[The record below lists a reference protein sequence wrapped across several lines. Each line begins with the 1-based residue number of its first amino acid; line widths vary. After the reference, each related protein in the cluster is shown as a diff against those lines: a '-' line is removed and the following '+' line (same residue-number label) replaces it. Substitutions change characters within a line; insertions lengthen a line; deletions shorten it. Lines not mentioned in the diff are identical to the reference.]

1 MFCVHYYDVS
11 AKIMTQETLRK
22 YINGDASDEERLEV
36 LHWAEESE
44 DNRKELM
51 AYRNLSNALIF
62 NWDLERKTTLNER
75 GKKRRAVIF
84 RRAVEAIGVAAAIA
98 LGVFFGFRHHE
109 TDTSIAVET
118 LSAPAGLITESIL
131 SDGTRI
137 CLNAGSKLEIINY
150 KKNERRVRLYG
161 EAYFDVSRD
170 EKRPFIVETDK
181 IAVRVLGTEF
191 DVNSKGD
198 EHSVVLVRGAVQV
211 DSQTDAETLTY
222 RLVPGQRFLRNPS
235 DGSGNITRVTTE
247 DYTSWINGYLK
258 FEKLPVEQ
266 VILKIQDYY
275 GICIR
280 HDGLPQDAYPITGK
294 LDLRTRVDTA
304 LVNLEFLAPVNFEK
318 ISDNEYRVTMK

>member
-1 MFCVHYYDVS
+1 
-11 AKIMTQETLRK
+11 MTQETLRK

-51 AYRNLSNALIF
+51 AYRSLCNTLIF
-62 NWDLERKTTLNER
+62 NGESEIRASQNELE
-75 GKKRRAVIF
+75 KKRRTVIF
-84 RRAVEAIGVAAAIA
+84 RRTVKAVGVAAAIA
-98 LGVFFGFRHHE
+98 VGVFFGFRHLK
-109 TDTSIAVET
+109 TDTPIAVET

-131 SDGTRI
+131 SDGTKI

-161 EAYFDVSRD
+161 EAYFDVTRD
-170 EKRPFIVETDK
+170 EMRPFIVETGK

-191 DVNSKGD
+191 NVNSKGD

-211 DSQTDAETLTY
+211 DSQTDEETLSY
-222 RLVPGQRFLRNPS
+222 RLVPGQRFSRNPS
-235 DGSGNITRVTTE
+235 DGSGNIAQVTTE

-258 FEKLPVEQ
+258 FEKLPVAQ

-280 HDGLPQDAYPITGK
+280 HDGLPEDAYPITGK

>member
-1 MFCVHYYDVS
+1 
-11 AKIMTQETLRK
+11 MTQETLRK

-51 AYRNLSNALIF
+51 AYRGLCNTLIF
-62 NWDLERKTTLNER
+62 NGELEKRASQNEL

-84 RRAVEAIGVAAAIA
+84 RRAVKAVGVAAAIA
-98 LGVFFGFRHHE
+98 VGVFFGFRHLE
-109 TDTSIAVET
+109 TDTPIAVET

-131 SDGTRI
+131 SDGTKI

-161 EAYFDVSRD
+161 EAYFDVTRD
-170 EKRPFIVETDK
+170 EMRPFIVETGK

-211 DSQTDAETLTY
+211 DSQTDEETLSY
-222 RLVPGQRFLRNPS
+222 RLVPGQRFSRNPS
-235 DGSGNITRVTTE
+235 DGSGNITHVSTE
-247 DYTSWINGYLK
+247 DYTSWTNGYLK
-258 FEKLPVEQ
+258 FEKLPVGQ

-280 HDGLPQDAYPITGK
+280 HDGLPEDAYPITGK

>member
-1 MFCVHYYDVS
+1 
-11 AKIMTQETLRK
+11 MTQETLRK

-51 AYRNLSNALIF
+51 TYRSLCNTLIF
-62 NWDLERKTTLNER
+62 NGELEKRASQNEL

-84 RRAVEAIGVAAAIA
+84 RRAVKAVGVAAAIA
-98 LGVFFGFRHHE
+98 VGVFFGFRHYK
-109 TDTSIAVET
+109 TDTPIAVET

-131 SDGTRI
+131 SDGTKI

-161 EAYFDVSRD
+161 EAYFDVTRD
-170 EKRPFIVETDK
+170 EMRPFIVETGK
-181 IAVRVLGTEF
+181 IAVHVLGTEF

-211 DSQTDAETLTY
+211 DSQTDEETLSY
-222 RLVPGQRFLRNPS
+222 RLVPGQRFSRNPS
-235 DGSGNITRVTTE
+235 DGSGNIAHVTTE

-258 FEKLPVEQ
+258 FEKLPVGQ

-280 HDGLPQDAYPITGK
+280 HDGLPEDAYPITGK

>member
-1 MFCVHYYDVS
+1 
-11 AKIMTQETLRK
+11 MTQETLRK

-51 AYRNLSNALIF
+51 AYRSLCNTLIF
-62 NWDLERKTTLNER
+62 NGELEKSASQNEL

-84 RRAVEAIGVAAAIA
+84 RRTLKAVGVAAAIA
-98 LGVFFGFRHHE
+98 VGVFFGFRHLE

-131 SDGTRI
+131 SDGTKI

-150 KKNERRVRLYG
+150 KKNERRVRLHG
-161 EAYFDVSRD
+161 EAYFDVTRD
-170 EKRPFIVETDK
+170 EMRPFIVETGK

-191 DVNSKGD
+191 NVNSKGD

-211 DSQTDAETLTY
+211 DSQTDEETLSY
-222 RLVPGQRFLRNPS
+222 RLVPGQRFSRNPS
-235 DGSGNITRVTTE
+235 DGSGNITHVSTE
-247 DYTSWINGYLK
+247 DYTSWTNGYLK
-258 FEKLPVEQ
+258 FEKLPVGQ

-280 HDGLPQDAYPITGK
+280 HDGLPEDAYPITGK

>member
-1 MFCVHYYDVS
+1 
-11 AKIMTQETLRK
+11 MTQETLRK

-51 AYRNLSNALIF
+51 AYRSLCNTLIF
-62 NWDLERKTTLNER
+62 NGELEIRASQNELE
-75 GKKRRAVIF
+75 KKRRAVIF
-84 RRAVEAIGVAAAIA
+84 RRTVKAVGVAAAIA
-98 LGVFFGFRHHE
+98 VGVFFGFRHYK
-109 TDTSIAVET
+109 TDTPIAVET

-131 SDGTRI
+131 SDGTKI

-161 EAYFDVSRD
+161 EAYFDVTRD
-170 EKRPFIVETDK
+170 EMRPFIVETGK

-191 DVNSKGD
+191 NVNSKED
-198 EHSVVLVRGAVQV
+198 EQSVVLVRGAVQV
-211 DSQTDAETLTY
+211 DSQTDEETLSY
-222 RLVPGQRFLRNPS
+222 RLVPGQRFSRNPS
-235 DGSGNITRVTTE
+235 DGSGNIAQVTTE

-258 FEKLPVEQ
+258 FEKLPVGQ

-280 HDGLPQDAYPITGK
+280 HDGLPEDAYPITGK

>member
-1 MFCVHYYDVS
+1 
-11 AKIMTQETLRK
+11 MTQETLRK

-51 AYRNLSNALIF
+51 AYRSLCNTLIF
-62 NWDLERKTTLNER
+62 NGELEKSASQNEL

-84 RRAVEAIGVAAAIA
+84 RRTLKAVGVAAAIA
-98 LGVFFGFRHHE
+98 VGVFFGFRHLE

-131 SDGTRI
+131 SDGTKI

-150 KKNERRVRLYG
+150 KKNERRVRLHG
-161 EAYFDVSRD
+161 EAYFDVTRD
-170 EKRPFIVETDK
+170 EMRPFIVETGK

-191 DVNSKGD
+191 NVNNKGD

-211 DSQTDAETLTY
+211 DSQADEETLSY
-222 RLVPGQRFLRNPS
+222 RLVPGQRFSRNPS
-235 DGSGNITRVTTE
+235 DGSGNITHVSTE
-247 DYTSWINGYLK
+247 DYTSWTNGYLK
-258 FEKLPVEQ
+258 FEKLPVGQ

-280 HDGLPQDAYPITGK
+280 HDGLPEDAYPITGK

>member
-1 MFCVHYYDVS
+1 
-11 AKIMTQETLRK
+11 MTQETLRK

-51 AYRNLSNALIF
+51 AYRSLCNALIF
-62 NWDLERKTTLNER
+62 NGELEESAPQNEL

-84 RRAVEAIGVAAAIA
+84 RRAVKAVGVAAAIA
-98 LGVFFGFRHHE
+98 VGVFFGFRHLE
-109 TDTSIAVET
+109 TDTPIAVET

-131 SDGTRI
+131 SDGTKI

-161 EAYFDVSRD
+161 EAYFDVTRD
-170 EKRPFIVETDK
+170 EMRPFIVETGK

-211 DSQTDAETLTY
+211 DSQTDEETLSY
-222 RLVPGQRFLRNPS
+222 RLVPGQRFSRNPS
-235 DGSGNITRVTTE
+235 DGSGNIAHVTTE

-258 FEKLPVEQ
+258 FEKLPVGQ

-280 HDGLPQDAYPITGK
+280 HDGLPEDAYPITGK

>member
-1 MFCVHYYDVS
+1 
-11 AKIMTQETLRK
+11 MTQETLRK

-51 AYRNLSNALIF
+51 AYRSLCNTLIF
-62 NWDLERKTTLNER
+62 NGELEIRASQNELE
-75 GKKRRAVIF
+75 KKRRAIIF
-84 RRAVEAIGVAAAIA
+84 RRTVKAVGVAAAIA
-98 LGVFFGFRHHE
+98 VGVFFGFRHYK
-109 TDTSIAVET
+109 TDTPIAVET

-131 SDGTRI
+131 SDGTKI

-161 EAYFDVSRD
+161 EAYFDVTRD
-170 EKRPFIVETDK
+170 EMRPFIVETGK

-191 DVNSKGD
+191 NVNSKGD
-198 EHSVVLVRGAVQV
+198 EQSVVLVRGAVQV
-211 DSQTDAETLTY
+211 DSQTDEETLSY
-222 RLVPGQRFLRNPS
+222 RLVPGQRFSRNPS
-235 DGSGNITRVTTE
+235 DGSGNIAQVTTE

-258 FEKLPVEQ
+258 FEKLPVAQ

-280 HDGLPQDAYPITGK
+280 HDGLPEDAYPITGK

>member
-1 MFCVHYYDVS
+1 
-11 AKIMTQETLRK
+11 MTQETLRK

-51 AYRNLSNALIF
+51 AYRSLCNTLIF
-62 NWDLERKTTLNER
+62 NGELEKRASQNEL

-84 RRAVEAIGVAAAIA
+84 RRAVKAVGVAAAIA
-98 LGVFFGFRHHE
+98 VGVFFGFRHLE
-109 TDTSIAVET
+109 TDTPIAVET

-131 SDGTRI
+131 SDGTKI

-161 EAYFDVSRD
+161 EAYFDVTRD
-170 EKRPFIVETDK
+170 EMRPFIVETGK

-191 DVNSKGD
+191 NVNSKGD

-211 DSQTDAETLTY
+211 DSQTDEETLSY
-222 RLVPGQRFLRNPS
+222 RLVPGQRFSRNPS
-235 DGSGNITRVTTE
+235 DGSGNIAHVTTE

-258 FEKLPVEQ
+258 FEKLPVGQ

-280 HDGLPQDAYPITGK
+280 HDGLPEDAYPITGK

>member
-1 MFCVHYYDVS
+1 
-11 AKIMTQETLRK
+11 MTQETLRK

-51 AYRNLSNALIF
+51 AYRSLCNTLIF
-62 NWDLERKTTLNER
+62 NGELEKRASQNEL

-84 RRAVEAIGVAAAIA
+84 RRAVKAVGVAAAIA
-98 LGVFFGFRHHE
+98 VGVFFGFRHLK
-109 TDTSIAVET
+109 TDTPIAVET

-131 SDGTRI
+131 SDGTKI

-161 EAYFDVSRD
+161 EAYFDVTRD
-170 EKRPFIVETDK
+170 EMRPFIVETGK

-211 DSQTDAETLTY
+211 DSQTDEETLSY
-222 RLVPGQRFLRNPS
+222 RLVPGQRFSRNPS
-235 DGSGNITRVTTE
+235 DGSGNIAHVTTE

-258 FEKLPVEQ
+258 FEKLPVGQ

-280 HDGLPQDAYPITGK
+280 HDGLPEDAYPITGK

>member
-1 MFCVHYYDVS
+1 M
-11 AKIMTQETLRK
+11 
-22 YINGDASDEERLEV
+22 
-36 LHWAEESE
+36 
-44 DNRKELM
+44 
-51 AYRNLSNALIF
+51 
-62 NWDLERKTTLNER
+62 
-75 GKKRRAVIF
+75 
-84 RRAVEAIGVAAAIA
+84 
-98 LGVFFGFRHHE
+98 
-109 TDTSIAVET
+109 
-118 LSAPAGLITESIL
+118 
-131 SDGTRI
+131 
-137 CLNAGSKLEIINY
+137 
-150 KKNERRVRLYG
+150 
-161 EAYFDVSRD
+161 
-170 EKRPFIVETDK
+170 
-181 IAVRVLGTEF
+181 RVLGTEF

-222 RLVPGQRFLRNPS
+222 RLVPGQRFLRNQS
-235 DGSGNITRVTTE
+235 DGSGNITQVTTE

-280 HDGLPQDAYPITGK
+280 HDGLAQDAYPITGK

>member
-1 MFCVHYYDVS
+1 
-11 AKIMTQETLRK
+11 MTQETLRK

-51 AYRNLSNALIF
+51 AYRSLCNTLIF
-62 NWDLERKTTLNER
+62 NGELEKRASQNEL

-84 RRAVEAIGVAAAIA
+84 RRAVKAVGVAAAIA
-98 LGVFFGFRHHE
+98 VGVFFGFRQYE

-131 SDGTRI
+131 SDGTKI

-161 EAYFDVSRD
+161 EAYFDVTRD
-170 EKRPFIVETDK
+170 EMRPFIVETGK

-211 DSQTDAETLTY
+211 DSQTDEETLSY
-222 RLVPGQRFLRNPS
+222 RLVPGQRFSRNPS
-235 DGSGNITRVTTE
+235 DGSGNIAHVTTE
-247 DYTSWINGYLK
+247 DYTSWTNGYLK
-258 FEKLPVEQ
+258 FEKLPVGQ

-275 GICIR
+275 GIRIR
-280 HDGLPQDAYPITGK
+280 HDGLPEDAYPITGK

>member
-1 MFCVHYYDVS
+1 MWPP
-11 AKIMTQETLRK
+11 Q
-22 YINGDASDEERLEV
+22 
-36 LHWAEESE
+36 LHWE
-44 DNRKELM
+44 
-51 AYRNLSNALIF
+51 F
-62 NWDLERKTTLNER
+62 
-75 GKKRRAVIF
+75 
-84 RRAVEAIGVAAAIA
+84 
-98 LGVFFGFRHHE
+98 FFGFRHHE
-109 TDTSIAVET
+109 TDTPIAVET

-235 DGSGNITRVTTE
+235 DGSGNITQVTTE

-280 HDGLPQDAYPITGK
+280 HDGLAQDAYPITGK

>member
-1 MFCVHYYDVS
+1 
-11 AKIMTQETLRK
+11 MTQETLRK

-51 AYRNLSNALIF
+51 AYRSLCNTLIF
-62 NWDLERKTTLNER
+62 NGELEIRASQNELE
-75 GKKRRAVIF
+75 KKRRAIIF
-84 RRAVEAIGVAAAIA
+84 RRTVKAVGVAAAIA
-98 LGVFFGFRHHE
+98 VGVFFGFRYYK
-109 TDTSIAVET
+109 TDTPIAVET
-118 LSAPAGLITESIL
+118 LTAPAGLITESIL
-131 SDGTRI
+131 SDGTKI

-161 EAYFDVSRD
+161 EAYFDVTRD
-170 EKRPFIVETDK
+170 EMRPFIVETGK

-191 DVNSKGD
+191 NVNSKGD

-211 DSQTDAETLTY
+211 DSQTDEETLSY
-222 RLVPGQRFLRNPS
+222 RLVPGQRFSRNPS
-235 DGSGNITRVTTE
+235 DGSGNIAQVTTE

-258 FEKLPVEQ
+258 FEKLPVAQ

-280 HDGLPQDAYPITGK
+280 HDGLPEDAYPITGK

>member
-1 MFCVHYYDVS
+1 
-11 AKIMTQETLRK
+11 
-22 YINGDASDEERLEV
+22 
-36 LHWAEESE
+36 
-44 DNRKELM
+44 M
-51 AYRNLSNALIF
+51 AYRSLCNTLIF
-62 NWDLERKTTLNER
+62 NGELEKRASQNEL

-84 RRAVEAIGVAAAIA
+84 RRAVKAVGVAAAIA
-98 LGVFFGFRHHE
+98 VGVFFGFRQNE

-131 SDGTRI
+131 SDGTKI

-161 EAYFDVSRD
+161 EAYFDVTRD
-170 EKRPFIVETDK
+170 EMRPFIVETGK

-211 DSQTDAETLTY
+211 DSQTDEETLSY
-222 RLVPGQRFLRNPS
+222 RLVPGQRFSRNPS
-235 DGSGNITRVTTE
+235 DGSGNIAHVTTE

-258 FEKLPVEQ
+258 FEKLPLGQ

-275 GICIR
+275 GICIC
-280 HDGLPQDAYPITGK
+280 HDGLPEDAYPITGK

>member
-1 MFCVHYYDVS
+1 
-11 AKIMTQETLRK
+11 MTQETLRK

-51 AYRNLSNALIF
+51 AYRSLSNTLIF
-62 NWDLERKTTLNER
+62 NGELETRASQNELE
-75 GKKRRAVIF
+75 KKRRAVIF
-84 RRAVEAIGVAAAIA
+84 KRAVKAVGVAAAIA
-98 LGVFFGFRHHE
+98 VGVFFGFRHLK
-109 TDTSIAVET
+109 TDTPIAVET

-131 SDGTRI
+131 SDGTKI

-161 EAYFDVSRD
+161 EAYFDVTRD
-170 EKRPFIVETDK
+170 EMRPFIVETGK

-191 DVNSKGD
+191 NVNSKGD

-211 DSQTDAETLTY
+211 DSQTDEETLSY
-222 RLVPGQRFLRNPS
+222 RLVPGQRFSRNPS
-235 DGSGNITRVTTE
+235 DGSGNIAQVTTE

-258 FEKLPVEQ
+258 FEKLPVAQ

-275 GICIR
+275 GICIL
-280 HDGLPQDAYPITGK
+280 HDGLPEDAYPITGK

>member
-1 MFCVHYYDVS
+1 
-11 AKIMTQETLRK
+11 MTQETLRK

-51 AYRNLSNALIF
+51 AYRSLCNTLIF
-62 NWDLERKTTLNER
+62 NGELEKRASQNEL

-84 RRAVEAIGVAAAIA
+84 RRAVKAVGVAAAIA
-98 LGVFFGFRHHE
+98 VGVFFGFRHHE
-109 TDTSIAVET
+109 TDTPIAVET

-131 SDGTRI
+131 SDGTKI

-161 EAYFDVSRD
+161 EAYFDVTRD
-170 EKRPFIVETDK
+170 EMRPFIVETGK

-191 DVNSKGD
+191 NVNSKGD

-211 DSQTDAETLTY
+211 DSQTDEETLSY
-222 RLVPGQRFLRNPS
+222 RLVPGQRFSRNPS
-235 DGSGNITRVTTE
+235 DGSGNITHVSTE
-247 DYTSWINGYLK
+247 DYTSWTNGYLK
-258 FEKLPVEQ
+258 FEKLPVGQ
-266 VILKIQDYY
+266 VILKIQDHY

-280 HDGLPQDAYPITGK
+280 HDGLPEDAYPITGK

>member
-1 MFCVHYYDVS
+1 
-11 AKIMTQETLRK
+11 MTQETLRK
-22 YINGDASDEERLEV
+22 YINGDASNEERLEV

-44 DNRKELM
+44 DNRKELI
-51 AYRNLSNALIF
+51 AYRSLCSTLIF
-62 NWDLERKTTLNER
+62 NGELEKKASRNELE
-75 GKKRRAVIF
+75 KKRRAVIF
-84 RRAVEAIGVAAAIA
+84 RRVVETVGVAAAIA
-98 LGVFFGFRHHE
+98 VGVFFGFRQYE

-131 SDGTRI
+131 SDGTKI

-161 EAYFDVSRD
+161 EAYFDVTRD
-170 EKRPFIVETDK
+170 EMRPFIVETGK

-211 DSQTDAETLTY
+211 DSQTDEETLSY
-222 RLVPGQRFLRNPS
+222 RLVPGQRFSRNPS
-235 DGSGNITRVTTE
+235 DGSGNIAHVTTE

-258 FEKLPVEQ
+258 FEKLPLGQ

-275 GICIR
+275 GICIC
-280 HDGLPQDAYPITGK
+280 HDGLPEDAYPITGK

>member
-1 MFCVHYYDVS
+1 
-11 AKIMTQETLRK
+11 MTQETLRK

-51 AYRNLSNALIF
+51 AYRSLCSTLIF
-62 NWDLERKTTLNER
+62 NGKLEKKASRNELD
-75 GKKRRAVIF
+75 KKRRAVIF
-84 RRAVEAIGVAAAIA
+84 RRAVETVGVAAAIVV
-98 LGVFFGFRHHE
+98 GVFFGFRQYE

-131 SDGTRI
+131 SDGTKI

-161 EAYFDVSRD
+161 EAYFDVTRD
-170 EKRPFIVETDK
+170 EMRPFIVETGK

-211 DSQTDAETLTY
+211 DSQTDEETLSY
-222 RLVPGQRFLRNPS
+222 RLVPGQRFSRNPS
-235 DGSGNITRVTTE
+235 DGSGNIAHVTTE

-258 FEKLPVEQ
+258 FEKLPLGQ

-275 GICIR
+275 GICIC
-280 HDGLPQDAYPITGK
+280 HDGLPEDAYPITGK

>member
-1 MFCVHYYDVS
+1 
-11 AKIMTQETLRK
+11 MTQETLRK

-51 AYRNLSNALIF
+51 TYRSLCNTLIF
-62 NWDLERKTTLNER
+62 NGELEKRASQNEL

-84 RRAVEAIGVAAAIA
+84 RRAVKAVGVAAAIA
-98 LGVFFGFRHHE
+98 VGVFFGFRHYE
-109 TDTSIAVET
+109 TDTPIAVET

-131 SDGTRI
+131 SDGTKI

-161 EAYFDVSRD
+161 EAYFDVTRD
-170 EKRPFIVETDK
+170 EMRPFIVETGK

-211 DSQTDAETLTY
+211 DSQTDEETLSY
-222 RLVPGQRFLRNPS
+222 RLVPGQRFSRNPS
-235 DGSGNITRVTTE
+235 DGSGNIAHVTTE

-258 FEKLPVEQ
+258 FEKLPVGQ

-280 HDGLPQDAYPITGK
+280 HDGLPEDAYPITGK

>member
-1 MFCVHYYDVS
+1 
-11 AKIMTQETLRK
+11 MTKELLEK
-22 YINGDASDEERLEV
+22 YLNGDASDEERLEV

-44 DNRKELM
+44 GNRKELM
-51 AYRNLSNALIF
+51 AYRSLCNALIF
-62 NWDLERKTTLNER
+62 NGDAEGGKTGQNER
-75 GKKRRAVIF
+75 GRKRRGVFF
-84 RRAVEAIGVAAAIA
+84 RRVAGAAAVAAAVA
-98 LGVFFGFRHHE
+98 AGVFFGFRQNE
-109 TDTSIAVET
+109 ADAPLAVET
-118 LSAPAGLITESIL
+118 LCAPAGLITETIL
-131 SDGTRI
+131 SDGTRV

-150 KKNERRVRLYG
+150 KKNERRVRLDG
-161 EAYFDVSRD
+161 EAYFDVTRD
-170 EKRPFIVETDK
+170 ERRPFIVETEK

-198 EHSVVLVRGAVQV
+198 EHSVVLVRGSVQV
-211 DSQTDAETLTY
+211 DSQTGEEPLSY
-222 RLVPGQRFLRNPS
+222 RLVPGQRFSRNPS
-235 DGSGNITRVTTE
+235 DGSGNIAIVATE

-275 GICIR
+275 GISIR
-280 HDGLPQDAYPITGK
+280 HDGLPEDAYPITGK

>member
-1 MFCVHYYDVS
+1 
-11 AKIMTQETLRK
+11 MTQETLRK

-51 AYRNLSNALIF
+51 AYRSLSNTLIF
-62 NWDLERKTTLNER
+62 NGELETRASQNELE
-75 GKKRRAVIF
+75 KKRRAVIF
-84 RRAVEAIGVAAAIA
+84 KRAVKAVGVAAAIA
-98 LGVFFGFRHHE
+98 VGVFFGFRHLK
-109 TDTSIAVET
+109 TDTPIAVET

-131 SDGTRI
+131 SDGTKI

-161 EAYFDVSRD
+161 EAYFDVTRD
-170 EKRPFIVETDK
+170 EMRPFIVETGK

-191 DVNSKGD
+191 NVNSKGD
-198 EHSVVLVRGAVQV
+198 EQSVVLVRGAVQV
-211 DSQTDAETLTY
+211 DSQTDEETLSY
-222 RLVPGQRFLRNPS
+222 RLVPGQRFSRNPS
-235 DGSGNITRVTTE
+235 DGSGNIAQVTTE

-258 FEKLPVEQ
+258 FEKLPVAQ

-275 GICIR
+275 GICIL
-280 HDGLPQDAYPITGK
+280 HDGLPEDAYPITGK

>member
-1 MFCVHYYDVS
+1 
-11 AKIMTQETLRK
+11 MTQETLRK

-51 AYRNLSNALIF
+51 AYRSLCNTLIF
-62 NWDLERKTTLNER
+62 NGELEKRASQNEL

-84 RRAVEAIGVAAAIA
+84 RRAVKAVGVAAAIA
-98 LGVFFGFRHHE
+98 VGVFFGFRHHE

-131 SDGTRI
+131 SDGTKI

-150 KKNERRVRLYG
+150 MKNERRVRLYG
-161 EAYFDVSRD
+161 EAYFDVTRD
-170 EKRPFIVETDK
+170 EMRPFIVETGK

-211 DSQTDAETLTY
+211 DSQTDEETLSY
-222 RLVPGQRFLRNPS
+222 RLVPGQRFSRNPS
-235 DGSGNITRVTTE
+235 DGSGNIAHVTTE

-258 FEKLPVEQ
+258 FEKLPVGQ

-280 HDGLPQDAYPITGK
+280 HDGLPEDAYPITGK

>member
-1 MFCVHYYDVS
+1 
-11 AKIMTQETLRK
+11 MTQETLRK

-51 AYRNLSNALIF
+51 AYRSLCNTLIF
-62 NWDLERKTTLNER
+62 NGELEIRASQNELE
-75 GKKRRAVIF
+75 KKRRAVMF
-84 RRAVEAIGVAAAIA
+84 RRTVKAVGVAAAIA
-98 LGVFFGFRHHE
+98 VGVFFGFRHLK
-109 TDTSIAVET
+109 TDTPIAVET

-131 SDGTRI
+131 SDGTKI

-161 EAYFDVSRD
+161 EAYFDVTRD
-170 EKRPFIVETDK
+170 EMRPFIVETGK

-191 DVNSKGD
+191 NVNSKGD

-211 DSQTDAETLTY
+211 DSQTDEETLSY
-222 RLVPGQRFLRNPS
+222 RLVPGQRFSRNPS
-235 DGSGNITRVTTE
+235 DGSGNIAQVTTE

-258 FEKLPVEQ
+258 FEKLPVGQ

-280 HDGLPQDAYPITGK
+280 HDGLPEDAYPITGK

-318 ISDNEYRVTMK
+318 ISDNEYRVTIK

>member
-1 MFCVHYYDVS
+1 
-11 AKIMTQETLRK
+11 MTQETLRK

-51 AYRNLSNALIF
+51 TYRSLCNTLIF
-62 NWDLERKTTLNER
+62 NGELEKRASQNEL

-84 RRAVEAIGVAAAIA
+84 RRAVKAVGVAAAIA
-98 LGVFFGFRHHE
+98 VGVFFGFRHHE

-131 SDGTRI
+131 SDGTKI

-161 EAYFDVSRD
+161 EAYFDVTRD
-170 EKRPFIVETDK
+170 EMRPFIVETGK

-211 DSQTDAETLTY
+211 DSQTDEETLSY
-222 RLVPGQRFLRNPS
+222 RLVPGQRFSRNPS
-235 DGSGNITRVTTE
+235 DGSGNIAHVTTE
-247 DYTSWINGYLK
+247 DYTSWTNGYLK
-258 FEKLPVEQ
+258 FEKLPVGQ

-280 HDGLPQDAYPITGK
+280 HDGLPEDAYPITGK

>member
-1 MFCVHYYDVS
+1 
-11 AKIMTQETLRK
+11 MTQETLRK
-22 YINGDASDEERLEV
+22 YVNGDASDEERLEV

-51 AYRNLSNALIF
+51 AYRSLCNTLIF
-62 NWDLERKTTLNER
+62 NGELEKRASQNEL
-75 GKKRRAVIF
+75 GKEKRAVIF
-84 RRAVEAIGVAAAIA
+84 RRAVKAVGVAAAIA
-98 LGVFFGFRHHE
+98 VGVFFGLRHHE
-109 TDTSIAVET
+109 TDTPIAVET

-131 SDGTRI
+131 SDGTKI

-161 EAYFDVSRD
+161 EAYFDVTRD
-170 EKRPFIVETDK
+170 EMRPFIVETGK

-211 DSQTDAETLTY
+211 DSQTDEETLSY
-222 RLVPGQRFLRNPS
+222 RLVPGQRFSRNPS
-235 DGSGNITRVTTE
+235 DGSGNITHVSTE

-258 FEKLPVEQ
+258 FEKLPVGQ

-280 HDGLPQDAYPITGK
+280 HDGLLEDAYPITGK

>member
-1 MFCVHYYDVS
+1 
-11 AKIMTQETLRK
+11 MTQETLRK

-51 AYRNLSNALIF
+51 AYRSLCSTLIF
-62 NWDLERKTTLNER
+62 NGELEKRASQNEL

-84 RRAVEAIGVAAAIA
+84 RRAVETIGVAAAIA
-98 LGVFFGFRHHE
+98 VGVFFGFRQYE

-131 SDGTRI
+131 SDGTKI
-137 CLNAGSKLEIINY
+137 CLNAGSTLEIINY

-161 EAYFDVSRD
+161 EAYFDVTRD
-170 EKRPFIVETDK
+170 EMRPFIVETGK

-211 DSQTDAETLTY
+211 DSQTDEETLSY
-222 RLVPGQRFLRNPS
+222 RLVPGQRFSRNPS
-235 DGSGNITRVTTE
+235 DGSGNIAHVTTE

-258 FEKLPVEQ
+258 FEKLPLGQ

-275 GICIR
+275 GISIQ
-280 HDGLPQDAYPITGK
+280 HDGLPEDAYPITGK

>member
-1 MFCVHYYDVS
+1 
-11 AKIMTQETLRK
+11 MTQETLRK

-36 LHWAEESE
+36 LHWAEESK

-51 AYRNLSNALIF
+51 TYRSLCNTLIF
-62 NWDLERKTTLNER
+62 NGELEKRASQNEL

-84 RRAVEAIGVAAAIA
+84 RRAVKAVGVAAAIA
-98 LGVFFGFRHHE
+98 VGVFFGFRHYE
-109 TDTSIAVET
+109 TDTPIAVET

-131 SDGTRI
+131 SDGTKI

-161 EAYFDVSRD
+161 EAYFDVTRD
-170 EKRPFIVETDK
+170 EMRPFIVETGK

-211 DSQTDAETLTY
+211 DSQTDEETLSY
-222 RLVPGQRFLRNPS
+222 RLVPGQRFSRNPS
-235 DGSGNITRVTTE
+235 DGSGNIAHVTTE

-258 FEKLPVEQ
+258 FEKLPVGQ

-280 HDGLPQDAYPITGK
+280 HDGLPEDAYPITGK

>member
-1 MFCVHYYDVS
+1 
-11 AKIMTQETLRK
+11 MTQETLRK

-51 AYRNLSNALIF
+51 AYRSLCNTLIF
-62 NWDLERKTTLNER
+62 NGELEIRASQNELE
-75 GKKRRAVIF
+75 KKRRAIIF
-84 RRAVEAIGVAAAIA
+84 RRTVKAVGVAAAIA
-98 LGVFFGFRHHE
+98 VGVFFGFRHYK
-109 TDTSIAVET
+109 TDTPIAVET

-131 SDGTRI
+131 SDGTKI

-161 EAYFDVSRD
+161 EAYFDVTRD
-170 EKRPFIVETDK
+170 EMRPFIVETGK

-191 DVNSKGD
+191 NVNSKRD
-198 EHSVVLVRGAVQV
+198 EQSVVLVRGAVQV
-211 DSQTDAETLTY
+211 DSQTDEETLSY
-222 RLVPGQRFLRNPS
+222 RLVPGQRFSRNPS
-235 DGSGNITRVTTE
+235 DGSGNIAQVTTE

-258 FEKLPVEQ
+258 FEKLPVGQ
-266 VILKIQDYY
+266 VILKIPDYY

-280 HDGLPQDAYPITGK
+280 HDGLPEDAYPITGK

>member
-1 MFCVHYYDVS
+1 
-11 AKIMTQETLRK
+11 MTQETLRK

-51 AYRNLSNALIF
+51 AYRSLCNTLIF
-62 NWDLERKTTLNER
+62 NGESEIRASQNELE
-75 GKKRRAVIF
+75 KKRRAVIF
-84 RRAVEAIGVAAAIA
+84 RRTVKAVGVAAAIA
-98 LGVFFGFRHHE
+98 VGVFFGFRHYK
-109 TDTSIAVET
+109 TDTPIAVET

-131 SDGTRI
+131 SDGTKI

-161 EAYFDVSRD
+161 EAYFDVTRD
-170 EKRPFIVETDK
+170 EMRPFIVETGK

-191 DVNSKGD
+191 NVNSKGD

-211 DSQTDAETLTY
+211 DSQTDEETLSY
-222 RLVPGQRFLRNPS
+222 RLVPGQRFSRNPS
-235 DGSGNITRVTTE
+235 DGSGNIAQVTTE
-247 DYTSWINGYLK
+247 NYTSWINGYLK
-258 FEKLPVEQ
+258 FEKLPVGQ

-280 HDGLPQDAYPITGK
+280 HDGLPEDAYPITGK

>member
-1 MFCVHYYDVS
+1 
-11 AKIMTQETLRK
+11 MTQETLRK

-51 AYRNLSNALIF
+51 AYRSLCNTLIF
-62 NWDLERKTTLNER
+62 NGELEKRASQNEL

-84 RRAVEAIGVAAAIA
+84 RRAVKAVGVAAAIA
-98 LGVFFGFRHHE
+98 VGVFFGFRQYE

-131 SDGTRI
+131 SDGTKI

-161 EAYFDVSRD
+161 EAYFDVTRD
-170 EKRPFIVETDK
+170 EMRPFIVETGK

-191 DVNSKGD
+191 NVNSKGD

-211 DSQTDAETLTY
+211 DSQADEETLSY
-222 RLVPGQRFLRNPS
+222 RLVPGQRFSRNPS
-235 DGSGNITRVTTE
+235 DGSGNITHVSTE
-247 DYTSWINGYLK
+247 DYTSWTNGYLK
-258 FEKLPVEQ
+258 FEKLPVGQ

-275 GICIR
+275 GICIL
-280 HDGLPQDAYPITGK
+280 HDGLPEDAYPITGK

>member
-1 MFCVHYYDVS
+1 
-11 AKIMTQETLRK
+11 MTQETLRK

-51 AYRNLSNALIF
+51 AYRSLCNTLIF
-62 NWDLERKTTLNER
+62 NGELEKRASQNEL

-84 RRAVEAIGVAAAIA
+84 RRTLKAVGVAAAIA
-98 LGVFFGFRHHE
+98 VGVFFGFRHLE

-131 SDGTRI
+131 SDGTKI

-161 EAYFDVSRD
+161 EAYFDVTRD
-170 EKRPFIVETDK
+170 EMRPFIVETGK

-211 DSQTDAETLTY
+211 DSQADEETLSY
-222 RLVPGQRFLRNPS
+222 RLVPGQRFSRNPS
-235 DGSGNITRVTTE
+235 DGSGNIAHVTTE

-258 FEKLPVEQ
+258 FEKLPLGQ

-275 GICIR
+275 GICIC
-280 HDGLPQDAYPITGK
+280 HDGLPEDAYPITGK

>member
-1 MFCVHYYDVS
+1 
-11 AKIMTQETLRK
+11 MTQETLRK
-22 YINGDASDEERLEV
+22 YINGDASDKERLEV

-51 AYRNLSNALIF
+51 AYRSLCNTLIF
-62 NWDLERKTTLNER
+62 NGELEIRASQNELE
-75 GKKRRAVIF
+75 KKRRAVIF
-84 RRAVEAIGVAAAIA
+84 RRTVKAVGVAAAIA
-98 LGVFFGFRHHE
+98 VGVFFGFRHYK
-109 TDTSIAVET
+109 TDTPIAVET

-131 SDGTRI
+131 SDGTKI

-161 EAYFDVSRD
+161 EAYFDVTRD
-170 EKRPFIVETDK
+170 EMRPFIVETGK

-191 DVNSKGD
+191 NVNSKGD

-211 DSQTDAETLTY
+211 DSQTDEETLSY
-222 RLVPGQRFLRNPS
+222 RLVPGQRFSRNPS
-235 DGSGNITRVTTE
+235 DGSGNIAQVTTE
-247 DYTSWINGYLK
+247 NYTSWINGYLK
-258 FEKLPVEQ
+258 FEKLPVGQ

-280 HDGLPQDAYPITGK
+280 HDGLPEDAYPITGK